1 MNRQEQIAREMAA
14 KRHSGA
20 ASADRLPAAWN
31 RAKDWREYVRAFP
44 LQSTAAAALA
54 GFAIVPKRK
63 AEPDQAARDFHF
75 ENRRVRD
82 AGDTSPAKAERGFLT
97 SLAAPVRPWAAALA
111 TQAIHRLLMNQLNL
125 LSTRIFTDDRQSD
138 NENPAHSGFE
148 HVAGRN
154 SENPSSVGGT
164 NGKYNGH
171 RRNDH

>member
-14 KRHSGA
+14 RRLSGA
-20 ASADRLPAAWN
+20 VSVDRLPAAWN

-44 LQSTAAAALA
+44 LQSAAAAALA
-54 GFAIVPKRK
+54 GFAIVPKVK
-63 AEPDQAARDFHF
+63 AEPDRVTRDQRYEGRRARNSD
-75 ENRRVRD
+75 
-82 AGDTSPAKAERGFLT
+82 DTEPAKSERGFLA
-97 SLAAPVRPWAAALA
+97 SLVAPVRPWAAALA
-111 TQAIHRLLMNQLNL
+111 TQAVHRMLMNQFNL

-154 SENPSSVGGT
+154 RENPSSVGGT

-171 RRNDH
+171 RRHDQ

>member
-1 MNRQEQIAREMAA
+1 MNPQEQIAREMAA
-14 KRHSGA
+14 RRLSGA
-20 ASADRLPAAWN
+20 AAADRLPAAWN

-44 LQSTAAAALA
+44 LQSAAAAALA
-54 GFAIVPKRK
+54 GFAIVPKRN
-63 AEPDQAARDFHF
+63 AEPEPAARDIRDQ
-75 ENRRVRD
+75 NRRVRAPD
-82 AGDTSPAKAERGFLT
+82 DTSPARSDKGFLA
-97 SLAAPVRPWAAALA
+97 SLSAPVRPWAAAIA
-111 TQAIHRLLMNQLNL
+111 TQAIHRLLMNQLNQ

-154 SENPSSVGGT
+154 REDPSSVVRT